1 MGTTIFLEPV
11 FALNILKC
19 LIILLLF
26 FLAAARF
33 KGPSSPV
40 FWLVGYIILAFTGL
54 IMDLGGVVGFLPLLT
69 TASRLLLEEISFL
82 LSALILNQCL
92 RTFLGKKFQLS
103 IILLGLVLSLT
114 LFFNDYKLSFL
125 LGGLSITIFTWFVF
139 FQNHSKIRQ
148 HSHRNRLLFWFPVL
162 GLATIYFGAVY
173 FRQFSFV
180 SDIRLGVVV
189 TLAYPI
195 LRHHVTDVRDMVRR
209 TVIYIVSSIL
219 SMGIYI
225 VGFLF
230 FERILKIVTGENFLF
245 IGAGL
250 AVIISLI
257 FTPLYGVVQKNINR
271 LFYLQNYDPSTII
284 SVYGSKIS
292 NILELNQFT
301 SVAVG
306 LIIVFFE
313 IEKGILFLVDQ
324 KKDSAERIVFRL
336 LNTESA
342 GGKRD
347 VSGELL
353 SGSSITSHFQEK
365 QTPLLQYDLDFSPEF
380 IDIPLVERNWLISLE
395 MEVFVPIY
403 FKGSWIGLLAVG
415 PKKKN
420 RFTLEDL
427 NLLTAL
433 ASQTGIGLEN
443 ARLVENLKDLNDQVR
458 AAFDSLDRANRNLAK
473 LDLTKTNFISIASH
487 ELRTPLTVARGYVE
501 MLLED
506 KNLSANQFDLIKG
519 IHKSILRQHEIMDS
533 MFEIAQLDTRTLELQ
548 HQEVFIN
555 EIITSVVEELL
566 PQAKERNQ
574 TFVLN
579 FLPLPAIKADPKSLR
594 KLFLH
599 LIVNALKFTPDNG
612 VVTISSSLLSQNNR
626 DLPEG
631 GIEIIVN
638 DTGIGV
644 DKEYQEIIFT
654 KFYQPGELINR
665 HSTGKT
671 KFRGS
676 GVGLGLALSRGIVE
690 AHGGRIWVE
699 SSEMDEKKCP
709 GSSFHV
715 VLPLRPIG
723 ESRTQRIK

>member
-1 MGTTIFLEPV
+1 MMGTTTFLEPV
-11 FALNILKC
+11 IALNLLKC
-19 LIILLLF
+19 LIILPLF
-26 FLAAARF
+26 FWAVARI

-40 FWLVGYIILAFTGL
+40 FWLVGYISLAFTL
-54 IMDLGGVVGFLPLLT
+54 IIMELGGVVGFLPVLPT
-69 TASRLLLEEISFL
+69 SGRLFQEEISFV
-82 LSALILNQCL
+82 LSALILYQCL
-92 RTFLGKKFQLS
+92 LTFLGKKFQIS
-103 IILLGLVLSLT
+103 IVLLGFVLSLT
-114 LFFNDYKLSFL
+114 LFFNDYRLSFL
-125 LGGLSITIFTWFVF
+125 LGGLSITIFAWFVF
-139 FQNHSKIRQ
+139 FQNLSKIKQ

-162 GLATIYFGAVY
+162 GLATIYYGAVCFY
-173 FRQFSFV
+173 QFSYV
-180 SDIRLGVVV
+180 SDIRLGVVL

-195 LRHHVTDVRDMVRR
+195 LRHHVTDIRDMVRR
-209 TVIYIVSSIL
+209 TVIYIVSSVL

-230 FERILKIVTGENFLF
+230 FEQILKIVTGENFLF

-257 FTPLYGVVQKNINR
+257 FTPLFGIVQKNINR
-271 LFYLQNYDPSTII
+271 LFNLQNYDPSFII

-306 LIIVFFE
+306 LIIEFFE

-324 KKDSAERIVFRL
+324 KEDSAERIVFRL
-336 LNTESA
+336 LSTESA

-365 QTPLLQYDLDFSPEF
+365 QTPILQYDIDFSSEF
-380 IDIPLVERNWLISLE
+380 LDISLVERNWLSSLE

-458 AAFDSLDRANRNLAK
+458 SAYDSLDRANRNLAK

-506 KNLSANQFDLIKG
+506 KNLSANHFDLIKG

-533 MFEIAQLDTRTLELQ
+533 MFDIAQLDTRTLELQ
-548 HQEVFIN
+548 HQDVVIN
-555 EIITSVVEELL
+555 EIINSVVEELL

-574 TFVLN
+574 IFVLN
-579 FLPLPAIKADPKSLR
+579 FPSLPAIKADPESLR

-599 LIVNALKFTPDNG
+599 LIVNAIKFTPDNG
-612 VVTISSSLLSQNNR
+612 RVTISSSLLSQSNR

-631 GIEIIVN
+631 GIEIIVT
-638 DTGIGV
+638 DTGIGI
-644 DKEYQEIIFT
+644 DKEYQEVIFT

-715 VLPLRPIG
+715 VLPLGPNR
-723 ESRTQRIK
+723 